1 MRTSNFIENLLIQI
15 GSRRLFPRAHFGL
28 QASEIMPA
36 VPSSEAKIRAAFAVF
51 DADGSGALSIEE
63 LRGVLSRPGCGTRL
77 SDEEIQALIDE
88 FDEE

>member
-1 MRTSNFIENLLIQI
+1 MR
-15 GSRRLFPRAHFGL
+15 HFGL

-36 VPSSEAKIRAAFAVF
+36 APSSEAKIRAAFAVF